1 MTVLWINHFFWK
13 GVMVTHIVIC
23 PCFFFEFKDW
33 YETLRSIDVKCEVQ
47 IKFSKTVALQHHF
60 VSF

>member
-1 MTVLWINHFFWK
+1 MDKPFFLE
-13 GVMVTHIVIC
+13 GSHGDAHSDLSL
-23 PCFFFEFKDW
+23 FFFEFKDW